1 MYICLKQGER
11 TLTEKPNYMT
21 VPGAI
26 RELEKIE
33 MSRQT
38 DNRYRLDHGVTKR
51 QKQILKAFGID
62 VPLVTYW
69 ANEIGDQ
76 LKAATTKGGSR
87 SS

>member
-1 MYICLKQGER
+1 
-11 TLTEKPNYMT
+11 
-21 VPGAI
+21 
-26 RELEKIE
+26 